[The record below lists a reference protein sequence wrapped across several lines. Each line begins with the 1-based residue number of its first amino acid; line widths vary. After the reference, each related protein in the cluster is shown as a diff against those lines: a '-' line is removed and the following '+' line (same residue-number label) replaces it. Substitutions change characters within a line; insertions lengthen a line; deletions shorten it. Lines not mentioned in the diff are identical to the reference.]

1 MTPDTIERKQ
11 FAFAV
16 SPKVYEAV
24 TKRARSQGMSP
35 TGYAKLLFDAAFA
48 ARIGQERGDPASD
61 AELDRQVTLV
71 FACAGQGDAEAIST
85 ATGVRLSLVTM
96 ILRAWR
102 KQGGAK

>member
-16 SPKVYEAV
+16 SPKVFDAV
-24 TKRARSQGMSP
+24 TKRARTQGMSP

-48 ARIGQERGDPASD
+48 ARIGQERGDPVSD

-71 FACAGQGDAEAIST
+71 FACAGHGDAEAIAT
-85 ATGVRLSLVTM
+85 ATGVRLSLVTK
-96 ILRAWR
+96 ILKGWR
-102 KQGGAK
+102 KQGKGK